1 MFLAILTTLTALTI
15 SAVAI
20 YYSIAGLVAIFAAAA
35 VPIMIMGGALEVGKL
50 VTAVWL
56 HKHWKRATWWLKT
69 YLTIAVVVLMFIT
82 SMGIFGFLS
91 KAHIEQTSASE
102 ESIAQVQQI
111 DTEIGRLNGIIA
123 RADEKIK
130 ALETSGTGAD
140 ANIQAQIDKE
150 QERIDKAFDR
160 IKPAIDQQNKI
171 IEDARA
177 TDNNRTKPYEDQL
190 TNIQNEITR
199 LETTAR
205 EYEDKIAS
213 LSADT
218 STVQPLLEQIKKIEE
233 EIIRVT
239 NQLQST
245 EQSQIRAGQAIIG
258 VTSDGLFGNNTRKAL
273 ATWVS
278 AQQDR
283 ISQIQG
289 DISKLRADATTT
301 VDAERERL
309 AQVVKDI
316 RTVQIPALK
325 DRELTML
332 AKIDEVRQTESP
344 VIQTARDEIQRLRE
358 SAEKQVENSQALIE
372 RLRSQ
377 LAQTDK
383 AEEIDAA
390 VDEQLA
396 KIKSAEAELD
406 TLTEDKYR
414 LQAEYRKLEAE
425 VGPIKYIAEFVY
437 GEQADKT
444 ILEEAVR
451 WVILIIIFVFDP
463 LAVLLLIASQYTF
476 EWARSKKDGDFDWRS
491 YEQKRAEKIVA
502 NQGTEYDRVDEP
514 TDSNL
519 QDDDVEHNERDREAD
534 NEEDLSGRSIVEP
547 TEEQVPDSEQ
557 VREEPSAVQD
567 TGGSTEE
574 SEPIID
580 PDQFNNKAQK
590 HEEEDITEEELD
602 ELLEEPH
609 VLDTPP
615 DNIETEDEKARR
627 EDYDAKHATDEW
639 KSAKEAWKAEHPNE
653 TLKEKKLLYIKGLI
667 DKLPW
672 EDKVEQKD
680 EGYKQNAE
688 QSENTLF
695 NKMRK
700 E

>member
-20 YYSIAGLVAIFAAAA
+20 YYSIAGLVAIFAAAP

-177 TDNNRTKPYEDQL
+177 TDNNRTKPTKTKF

-437 GEQADKT
+437 GEQANKT

-476 EWARSKKDGDFDWRS
+476 EWARSKKDGDFDFAS
-491 YEQKRAEKIVA
+491 YERKRAGMIAA
-502 NQGTEYDRVDEP
+502 NQGPENDRVDEP
-514 TDSNL
+514 ADSNI
-519 QDDDVEHNERDREAD
+519 QDDDVEHNERDRETD

-547 TEEQVPDSEQ
+547 TEEQVPDSEEVQ
-557 VREEPSAVQD
+557 EEPSAIQD

-574 SEPIID
+574 VQVE
-580 PDQFNNKAQK
+580 K
-590 HEEEDITEEELD
+590 DITEEELD
-602 ELLEEPH
+602 ELLEEKEEPH
-609 VLDTPP
+609 ILDTPV

-672 EDKVEQKD
+672 EDRVETQ
-680 EGYKQNAE
+680 GYQQNAE
-688 QSENTLF
+688 QGENTLF
-695 NKMRK
+695 NKLNKK
-700 E
+700 EE